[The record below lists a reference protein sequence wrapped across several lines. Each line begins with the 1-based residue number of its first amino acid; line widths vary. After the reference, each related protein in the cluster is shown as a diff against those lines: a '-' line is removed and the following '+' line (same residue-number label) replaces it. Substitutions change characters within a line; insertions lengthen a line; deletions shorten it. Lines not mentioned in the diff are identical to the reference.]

1 MQAFKPREKPF
12 FTKLIESTFF
22 QITVLVIV
30 AVIIGQVILGRSGRS
45 VLGFGQKTFKSQG
58 ISKSESV
65 GEKDTDNFEEVQPT
79 DQNKVIAGA
88 AASLNTGAN
97 ADGAASSSAAAA
109 AALSRASSEAG
120 AMGANARS
128 GVSAASAVP
137 FKLIFAE
144 VPYSV
149 INSWITESTNNGL
162 YQSLPDYSVGILYDY
177 PKKTDVFQTLKQ
189 VEIKIVPGSSNTNL
203 AGSVNDDG
211 SELIGLATQ
220 IDLKSIENDALVGHF
235 NLTKG
240 SRQGTD
246 NYPSDFELPKG
257 SAFFII
263 GTLKTENFLAE
274 RSRLQMPP
282 FQIFKSQD
290 FMTHKTEF
298 VIIVQPDYK

>member
-1 MQAFKPREKPF
+1 MQAYKPREKPF
-12 FTKLIESTFF
+12 FAQLIESTFF

-30 AVIIGQVILGRSGRS
+30 AVIIGQVILGRSGHS
-45 VLGFGQKTFKSQG
+45 VLSLGKNAFRSQG
-58 ISKSESV
+58 ISKSESTEEV
-65 GEKDTDNFEEVQPT
+65 ATGDFEELEPT
-79 DQNKVIAGA
+79 DKNKVIAGA
-88 AASLNTGAN
+88 AASLGVSPPDVSGTGA
-97 ADGAASSSAAAA
+97 AGSAAAN
-109 AALSRASSEAG
+109 RTGGE
-120 AMGANARS
+120 
-128 GVSAASAVP
+128 VAASAIT

-144 VPYSV
+144 VPES
-149 INSWITESTNNGL
+149 IMSSWITDSTNNGL
-162 YQSLPDYSVGILYDY
+162 YQSLPEYSIGILYNY

-189 VEIKIVPGSSNTNL
+189 VELKIVPGSSSTNL
-203 AGSVNDDG
+203 AGLVNDDG

-220 IDLKSIENDALVGHF
+220 IDFKSIENDALVGHF

-257 SAFFII
+257 SAFFIV
-263 GTLKTENFLAE
+263 GTLKTDNFTAE

-282 FQIFKSQD
+282 FQILKSQD

>member
-1 MQAFKPREKPF
+1 MQAYKPREKPF

-22 QITVLVIV
+22 QIAVLVIV
-30 AVIIGQVILGRSGRS
+30 AVIIGQVILGRSGHS
-45 VLGFGQKTFKSQG
+45 VLGLGQKSFRSQG
-58 ISKSESV
+58 ISRSESI
-65 GEKDTDNFEEVQPT
+65 GQKDTDNFDEVQPT
-79 DQNKVIAGA
+79 DSNKIMAGA
-88 AASLNTGAN
+88 AASLNAN
-97 ADGAASSSAAAA
+97 PEGLDSDGAAGAQNKLANDAAAKA
-109 AALSRASSEAG
+109 RLGTAS
-120 AMGANARS
+120 
-128 GVSAASAVP
+128 ASAVP

-144 VPYSV
+144 VPYTLIST
-149 INSWITESTNNGL
+149 WIADSTNNGL
-162 YQSLPDYSVGILYDY
+162 YQSLPEYSVGILYNF
-177 PKKTDVFQTLKQ
+177 PKKTDIFQVLKQ

-220 IDLKSIENDALVGHF
+220 IELKSIENDALVGHF

-240 SRQGTD
+240 SRQDTD

-257 SAFFII
+257 SAFFIV

>member
-1 MQAFKPREKPF
+1 MQSYKPRKKPF
-12 FTKLIESTFF
+12 FTQLIESTFF

-30 AVIIGQVILGRSGRS
+30 AVIIGQVILGRAGHS
-45 VLGFGQKTFKSQG
+45 VLSLGKNAFRSQG
-58 ISKSESV
+58 ISKSESIEQDAADSNDFAEV
-65 GEKDTDNFEEVQPT
+65 EPTEK
-79 DQNKVIAGA
+79 NKVIAGA
-88 AASLNTGAN
+88 AASLNAGSSEL
-97 ADGAASSSAAAA
+97 GAAGDATTVTTAAN
-109 AALSRASSEAG
+109 RATGE
-120 AMGANARS
+120 
-128 GVSAASAVP
+128 VAASAIP

-144 VPYSV
+144 VPEGLIS
-149 INSWITESTNNGL
+149 SWITESTNNGL
-162 YQSLPDYSVGILYDY
+162 YQSLPEYSVGILYNY
-177 PKKTDVFQTLKQ
+177 PKKTDLFQTLKQ

-203 AGSVNDDG
+203 AGLVNDDG
-211 SELIGLATQ
+211 SELIGFATQ

-257 SAFFII
+257 SAFFIV
-263 GTLKTENFLAE
+263 GTLKTENFTAE

-282 FQIFKSQD
+282 FQILKSQD

>member
-1 MQAFKPREKPF
+1 MQAYKPREKPF
-12 FTKLIESTFF
+12 FAKLIESTFF

-30 AVIIGQVILGRSGRS
+30 AVIIGQVILGRSGHS
-45 VLGFGQKTFKSQG
+45 VLGLGQKSFRSQG

-65 GEKDTDNFEEVQPT
+65 GEKDVNGFDEVQPT
-79 DQNKVIAGA
+79 DKNKVIAGA
-88 AASLNTGAN
+88 AASLNAGSLEGDGSSLEGTAGAQ
-97 ADGAASSSAAAA
+97 GKSSADAAA
-109 AALSRASSEAG
+109 K
-120 AMGANARS
+120 ARS
-128 GVSAASAVP
+128 GTAAASAVP

-144 VPYSV
+144 VPYTLISG
-149 INSWITESTNNGL
+149 WIAESTNNGL
-162 YQSLPDYSVGILYDY
+162 YQSLPEYSVGILYNF
-177 PKKTDVFQTLKQ
+177 PKKTDIYQALKQ

-220 IDLKSIENDALVGHF
+220 IELKSIENEALVGHF

-257 SAFFII
+257 SAFFIV